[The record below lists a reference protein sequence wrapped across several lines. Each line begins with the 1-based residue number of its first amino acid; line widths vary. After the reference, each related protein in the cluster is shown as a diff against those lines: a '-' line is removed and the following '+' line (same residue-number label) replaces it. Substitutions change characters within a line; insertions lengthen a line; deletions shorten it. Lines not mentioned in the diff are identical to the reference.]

1 MNTHTY
7 NQTRGFTLIEIL
19 LYLALVMI
27 MLAVLGAIGIDVLG
41 SRAKATAQQEMHYAS
56 VFAHEKLRNAIA
68 GSQTIVSPTLGGVGS
83 ELVLSMSAPEHD
95 PTIFSVVEGVLYM
108 QEGVSEPHAVTPA
121 AIVVSKVQFSNVGD
135 EAVRSA
141 MHLDAHNPHMRS
153 SYAASSTFYST
164 TRLRY

>member
-56 VFAHEKLRNAIA
+56 VFAHEKLRNTIARSEAIA
-68 GSQTIVSPTLGGVGS
+68 LPIRGENGSVL
-83 ELVLSMSAPEHD
+83 ELSMPTPEQD

-108 QEGVSEPHAVTPA
+108 QEGVSAPNAITPA
-121 AIVVSKVQFSNVGD
+121 AIVVSEVLFSNVGD